1 MDNPKHILL
10 VEDNVFNQKVAQRL
24 LEKMG
29 HQIALATNGQEA
41 LDAVTQHPYSIVLMD
56 IQMPEMDGLEAT
68 RRIRAAGDTAHQPW
82 IIAMTGQVSDED
94 RDLCLAAGMND
105 YISKPLQPAK
115 LSEALARS
123 GKG

>member
-1 MDNPKHILL
+1 MDNPKPILL

-29 HQIALATNGQEA
+29 LQIDLATNGQEA
-41 LDAVTQHPYSIVLMD
+41 LDAVTQHSYRIVLMD

-68 RRIRAAGDTAHQPW
+68 RRIRTAGDAVHQPW
-82 IIAMTGQVSDED
+82 IIAMTGQVSNED

-105 YISKPLQPAK
+105 YLSKPLQPVK
-115 LSEALARS
+115 LSEAIARS
-123 GKG
+123 NER